1 MKYLTSMQA
10 AKELGVSKRRVNY
23 MCQHGQVPGVVK
35 EGSRWMIPQDYMHEK
50 VGTGG
55 NKPLPIGIA
64 DFKLA
69 VSDYY
74 YIDKTMLIATLLEYK
89 PLVSLFLRPRRF
101 GKSLNID
108 MLKVFFEKTEE
119 DTSVYFKETQI
130 WESEKYRAY
139 QGKYPVISLSF
150 KDLKYDTWAETFAN
164 MKLLIQMEYGR
175 HDVLC
180 VSDRLSD
187 QERKYYQDV
196 LEGRMEDVLFPAT
209 LSQLMNLLRK
219 HYQQKVIVLIDEY
232 DIPIQQGYRKGYYEQ
247 VIGFMRNF
255 LSGGLKDN
263 HDLERAFLTGIL
275 RVAKESIFSGLNNLN
290 VDSVLDDRY
299 CRFFGF
305 SQDEVRALL
314 ASYGMEERL
323 KQVKEWYNGYHFGK
337 EEIYNPWSVLSFVD
351 HEARVQ
357 AYWQDTGDNS
367 VIGEVMA
374 GADEDTISKMYQ
386 LLEGRKIGAY
396 IDTTVVYPEIANN
409 PSSVFSFLL
418 MAGYLTIEDV
428 ESLFDGNSY
437 GYVRI
442 PNKEVRNAFEKEII
456 SKLEPVVSRGSAIA
470 IRQALITND
479 AGLLVQQINQFLMQ
493 SVSYFD
499 TATEGFYHGLLLG
512 FSALLGDYYEITSNA
527 ESGNGRYD
535 IMLKPFDKKVAA
547 YVIELKALR
556 EKGSKAQ
563 LQERL
568 ESEAQRAVDQV
579 EQKQYD
585 TGLGTQGY
593 GTVIAYGMA
602 FCQKTCVIVSKE
614 L

>member
-1 MKYLTSMQA
+1 MKYLTSMQTA
-10 AKELGVSKRRVNY
+10 QQLGVSKRRVNY

-35 EGSRWMIPQDYMHEK
+35 EGSRWMIPQEYVCK
-50 VGTGG
+50 KTGTGG

-64 DFKLA
+64 DYKLA
-69 VSDYY
+69 VSEYY
-74 YIDKTMLIATLLEYK
+74 YIDKTMLIAALLDYK

-101 GKSLNID
+101 GKSLNMD

-119 DTSVYFKETQI
+119 DTSVYFQETQI
-130 WESEKYRAY
+130 WESGKYRTY
-139 QGKYPVISLSF
+139 QGKFPVVSLSF
-150 KDLKYDTWAETFAN
+150 KDLKYETWAETFAN
-164 MKLLIQMEYGR
+164 MKLLIQMEYRR
-175 HDVLC
+175 HDYLC
-180 VSDRLSD
+180 VSSRLSD
-187 QERKYYQDV
+187 QDKKYLQDV
-196 LEGRMEDVLFPAT
+196 LEGRIEEALLPAA
-209 LSQLMNLLRK
+209 LSQLMYLLRK

-232 DIPIQQGYRKGYYEQ
+232 DIPIQQGYRKGYYDQ

-263 HDLERAFLTGIL
+263 HNLERAFLTGIL

-290 VDSVLDDRY
+290 VNSVLDDRY
-299 CRFFGF
+299 SQFFGF
-305 SQDEVRALL
+305 TQDEVVSLL
-314 ASYGMEERL
+314 AAYGMEDRL
-323 KQVKEWYNGYHFGK
+323 EQVRQWYDGYHFGR

-374 GADEDTISKMYQ
+374 AADEEIVEKMYE
-386 LLEGRKIGAY
+386 LLDGRKIGAY
-396 IDTTVVYPEIANN
+396 IDTAVVYPEMTNN

-418 MAGYLTIEDV
+418 MAGYLTIEHVD
-428 ESLFDGNSY
+428 SLYDGNSY

-442 PNKEVRNAFEKEII
+442 PNKEVRNAYEKEII
-456 SKLEPVVSRGSAIA
+456 SKLGPVVSKGSAIS

-479 AGLLVQQINQFLMQ
+479 TGLLAQQINQFLMQ

-499 TATEGFYHGLLLG
+499 TATEGFYHGLMLG
-512 FSALLGDYYEITSNA
+512 FSALLGNHYEITSNVEA
-527 ESGNGRYD
+527 GNGRYD
-535 IMLKPFDKKVAA
+535 IMLKPFDKKAGV
-547 YVIELKALR
+547 YVMELKALR
-556 EKGSKAQ
+556 AKGDAEQ

-568 ESEAQRAVDQV
+568 EKEAQRAIGQV
-579 EQKQYD
+579 EQNQYHA
-585 TGLGTQGY
+585 GLKEQGY

-602 FCQKTCVIVSKE
+602 FCQKKCAIVSRE